1 MKRSTITIEEKYV
14 KIYSPS
20 WVNCGFG
27 YCETIKGDTYFDVPY
42 ESDEQ
47 VAKLLSEG
55 EAIYEERYAGS
66 WVERPKAEVY
76 WKTISSSQHEMA

>member
-20 WVNCGFG
+20 WVNCGHGF
-27 YCETIKGDTYFDVPY
+27 CDTIKGDTYFDVPY